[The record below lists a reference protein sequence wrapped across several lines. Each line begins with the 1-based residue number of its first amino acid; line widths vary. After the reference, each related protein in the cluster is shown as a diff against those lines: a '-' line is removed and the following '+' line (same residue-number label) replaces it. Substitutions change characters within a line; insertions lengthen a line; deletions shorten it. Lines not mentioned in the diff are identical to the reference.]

1 MSYRSIFG
9 RLMNLFMLIVSW
21 WVSGVAVAQCTVRSG
36 TSPVTFLANP
46 GSLALTSANFL
57 AAATGPAAVV
67 TTPNVAWIA
76 SLPCDPPPAPPA
88 ARWISTAAG
97 SASGTSALYSVNFP
111 CMLPPNACNVMLN
124 VCVAVDNNLGNAANE
139 GIFLNGIPVPGTK
152 ILGGLAVN
160 FTTQTSFSIDVTAQV
175 VTGVNTLQILADN
188 ISGSAGVIFRADLV
202 YVGSPIFSNYP
213 LCDPLDSTFLV
224 PQMTGASSTDP
235 LQRNDDGS
243 SIAPIPLGFA
253 FNFCGNI
260 YTEVYINNNG
270 NLTFGAPLGTF
281 TPFAFP
287 SVGPPMIAPFFA
299 DVDTRNLQ
307 SGIVRYR
314 STGTRFTVTWSCV
327 NYFTSVTN
335 PAATST
341 NTFQVILS
349 NGLDPVVGIGH
360 NVCFCYGNMSW
371 TTGNASGGTNGL
383 GGTPATVGVNLG
395 NGIGFKTLGR
405 FDAAGTA
412 YDGALL
418 MNDGVDWLDG
428 KSFCFSVVCC
438 PFSGSMGFSDFTING
453 AYSGGGSGLDVVLPL
468 GSTTIFRV
476 TSLPFSA
483 VLMLYSLSPL
493 NCPGLSIPGATGYD
507 VAIDINNYADLSP
520 GFTDATG
527 NLTLI
532 LPAIPIPICVAMQCV
547 VVNPA
552 FGPFAV
558 ECTQAYRVCIQ

>member
-1 MSYRSIFG
+1 MTNRSNFAV
-9 RLMNLFMLIVSW
+9 RRSALAAIVL
-21 WVSGVAVAQCTVRSG
+21 GLLTTCALAQCTVRSG
-36 TSPVTFLANP
+36 TSAVRYLANP
-46 GSLALTSANFL
+46 GSLALTPADFL
-57 AAATGPAAVV
+57 AAATGPLALV

-88 ARWISTAAG
+88 ARWISTAANA
-97 SASGTSALYSVNFP
+97 ASGTSALYSVDFP
-111 CMLPPNACNVMLN
+111 CMLPPNACNVILN
-124 VCVAVDNNLGNAANE
+124 VCIAVDNNLGNAANE
-139 GIFLNGIPVPGTK
+139 GIFLNGIGVPGTK

-202 YVGSPIFSNYP
+202 YVGSPIFTNYP

-224 PQMTGASSTDP
+224 PQMTGTSSTDP

-243 SIAPIPLGFA
+243 SVAPIPLGFA

-327 NYFTSVTN
+327 GYFNQKVN
-335 PAATST
+335 RL

-349 NGLDPVVGIGH
+349 NGFDPLVGIGH

-371 TTGNASGGTNGL
+371 TTGDVSGGTNGL

-428 KSFCFSVVCC
+428 KSFCFNVACC
-438 PFSGSMGFSDFTING
+438 PFSGQMGFSDFTING

-468 GSTTIFRV
+468 GSTAIFQV
-476 TSLPFSA
+476 TSLPFSQ

-493 NCPGLSIPGATGYD
+493 NCPGLTIPGATGYD
-507 VAIDINNYADLSP
+507 VAIDVNNFADLSP
-520 GFTDATG
+520 GFTDPTG
-527 NLTLI
+527 NLTLVI
-532 LPAIPIPICVAMQCV
+532 PAIPIPLCVSMQCV
-547 VVNPA
+547 VVNPV
-552 FGPFAV
+552 FGLFAV

>member
-1 MSYRSIFG
+1 MSNRPSFA
-9 RLMNLFMLIVSW
+9 RRWSASALIVLFLMTS
-21 WVSGVAVAQCTVRSG
+21 AAFAQCTVRSG
-36 TSPVTFLANP
+36 TSPVRYLANP
-46 GSLALTSANFL
+46 GSLALTPADFL
-57 AAATGPAAVV
+57 AAATGPAAVI
-67 TTPNVAWIA
+67 TTTNVAWIT
-76 SLPCDPPPAPPA
+76 SLPCEPLPPAPSA
-88 ARWISTAAG
+88 KWIST
-97 SASGTSALYSVNFP
+97 SANSSGGTSALYSVDFP
-111 CMLPPNACNVMLN
+111 CMLPPNACNVILN
-124 VCVAVDNNLGNAANE
+124 VCIAVDNNLGNAVNE

-160 FTTQTSFSIDVTAQV
+160 FTTQTSFSMDVTAQV
-175 VTGVNTLQILADN
+175 VTGVNTLQILAEN
-188 ISGSAGVIFRADLV
+188 LGSQTGVIFRADLI
-202 YVGSPIFSNYP
+202 YVASPIVGNFS

-224 PQMTGASSTDP
+224 PQMTGAASTDP

-253 FNFCGNI
+253 FNFCGNV

-287 SVGPPMIAPFFA
+287 SIGPPMIAPFFA

-327 NYFTSVTN
+327 NYFTSSTN

-349 NGLDPVVGIGH
+349 NGLDPLVGIGQ

-371 TTGNASGGTNGL
+371 TTGNASGGTGGF

-395 NGIGFKTLGR
+395 NGVGFKALGR
-405 FDAAGTA
+405 FDAPGTA

-438 PFSGSMGFSDFTING
+438 PFSGLMGFSDFTING
-453 AYSGGGSGLDVVLPL
+453 AYSNSGSGLDVVLPL
-468 GSTTIFRV
+468 GSTAIFRV
-476 TSLPFSA
+476 TSLPFSP

-493 NCPGLSIPGATGYD
+493 NCPGLPIPGATGYD
-507 VAIDINNYADLSP
+507 VAIDINNFADLSP

-527 NLTLI
+527 DLTLI
-532 LPAIPIPICVAMQCV
+532 LPAIPIPLCVAMQCV